1 MAHDGNTPWFVC
13 RYVKSLMYKPHL
25 IFPQPVAMQNPYER
39 EQVQCL
45 LCKYQVPIDY
55 KNVRLLSQFVSPY
68 TGRVYGRNITRLCKK
83 QQDVVE
89 NAIRKSQDAG
99 EFIGLPSDWV
109 RLLFFTYTYGR
120 CSWKKHS
127 AVLLFTLKPV
137 LLCIMQY
144 SIRLKLIA

>member
-1 MAHDGNTPWFVC
+1 MAHDSNTPWFVC

-99 EFIGLPSDWV
+99 EFIGLPS
-109 RLLFFTYTYGR
+109 YTYER
-120 CSWKKHS
+120 CLWKIYCCTS
-127 AVLLFTLKPV
+127 LYAETCTVVYNAVFHKTEIDSLV
-137 LLCIMQY
+137 G
-144 SIRLKLIA
+144 